1 MKRIILFFLLTGV
14 ILAQINK
21 SDEILNK
28 VKENF
33 NKVNDYTVN
42 VNIKVDVNFLKVPE
56 SKAKIFYKAPD
67 KIKLKS
73 DGFALLPKEGL
84 NFSPNSFLGGDYTS
98 ILDREENVKG
108 NDCYLVKVIPLGD
121 KSDLILTNLWIDK
134 NQYKIRKIESTTK
147 SNGTFS
153 INLNYND
160 SLKYPLPSSM
170 VFSFNV
176 AKMDLP
182 RGITGDMSE
191 EQNPEKDKQNKS
203 KTTSGKVY
211 VSYSDYKVNKGIPDS
226 IFDEEKK

>member
-1 MKRIILFFLLTGV
+1 MKRIILFFLLTGL
-14 ILAQINK
+14 ILAQNNK

-33 NKVNDYTVN
+33 NKVNDYEVN
-42 VNIKVDVNFLKVPE
+42 VKIKVDVNFLKVPE
-56 SKAKIFYKAPD
+56 SKAEIFYKAPD

-84 NFSPNSFLGGDYTS
+84 NFSPNSFLQGDYTS
-98 ILDREENVKG
+98 ILDREENVEG

-160 SLKYPLPSSM
+160 NLKYPLPSSM

-182 RGITGDMSE
+182 RGITGDMNEEHDSE
-191 EQNPEKDKQNKS
+191 KEKQNKS